1 MMDQI
6 VSNFIEK
13 NIKYIE
19 KQQWYFLFLAW
30 YSEACSLSFEDEP
43 RLFSELVQVLS
54 EANIASDRDTIFART
69 NIIRDLLLRDI
80 EEWEDSEDT
89 TIRIYEF
96 YNLLCSLLGLC
107 EETVHNIAV
116 KILKDK
122 GYNLFD
128 KDRGV
133 TKL

>member
-1 MMDQI
+1 MNEI
-6 VSNFIEK
+6 VSKFIEK

-19 KQQWYFLFLAW
+19 KKQWYFLFLAW
-30 YSEACSLSFEDEP
+30 YSEACSLTFEDEP
-43 RLFSELVQVLS
+43 WLFSELLQALS
-54 EANIASDRDTIFART
+54 QANIASDRDTISART
-69 NIIRDLLLRDI
+69 SIIQDLLLRDI

-96 YNLLCSLLGLC
+96 YNLLCSLLGLS
-107 EETVHNIAV
+107 EKTVHNIAV

-128 KDRGV
+128 KDQGV